1 MKTLRYEYLM
11 REEEEEEEL
20 FNVYV
25 PYLTLFYLLA
35 VPTYTILQRQGGGI
49 TDSTYRPYGSCAG
62 NFSGMDT
69 LPT

>member
-1 MKTLRYEYLM
+1 MCM
-11 REEEEEEEL
+11 
-20 FNVYV
+20 
-25 PYLTLFYLLA
+25 YLTSFHLPA

-69 LPT
+69 YVPNVP